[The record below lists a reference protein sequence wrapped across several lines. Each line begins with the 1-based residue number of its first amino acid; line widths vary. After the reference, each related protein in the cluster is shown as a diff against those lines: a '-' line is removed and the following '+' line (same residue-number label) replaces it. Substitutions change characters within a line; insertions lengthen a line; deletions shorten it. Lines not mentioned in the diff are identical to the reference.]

1 MAALAPVFHFTG
13 YRGRLRLCRPE
24 HGKEVK
30 LFCLRLGLAAGH
42 RQVQAV
48 HLPNVPCDNVGN
60 GLQLLF
66 CGFALPA
73 GLQMLCIGQQ
83 KVDPCQQ
90 KIIALILVAVGGLH
104 RMSGIFAPFVL
115 CGDVLAYHTQLA
127 VQNANAPGYRNH
139 LAGGGIVPG
148 RQKGGFTAG
157 HLQAAALHILHPCR
171 GLALANRKLHR
182 RFHRLPALGQ
192 LRRELPGALPCPQPT
207 EPVGVQCVVHL
218 VADPCGREYFAF
230 FAGALLLGVGL
241 LHHPGQH
248 HLVVGQPE
256 LLGGDLRSIRDRFVH
271 HRLQLLRRVG
281 CPDDVFTGRF
291 IF

>member
-1 MAALAPVFHFTG
+1 MAALAPVFHFAG
-13 YRGRLRLCRPE
+13 YRGRLLLCRPE
-24 HGKEVK
+24 HRKEVK
-30 LFCLRLGLAAGH
+30 LFRLRLGLAAGH

-48 HLPNVPCDNVGN
+48 HLPQVPTDDFGD

-66 CGFALPA
+66 CWLALPA
-73 GLQMLCIGQQ
+73 CLQMLCIGQQ
-83 KVDPCQQ
+83 QVNPRQQ
-90 KIIALILVAVGGLH
+90 KVIALILVAVSRLH
-104 RMSGIFAPFVL
+104 RMGGIFAPLVL
-115 CGDVLAYHTQLA
+115 GGGVLAYHPQLA
-127 VQNANAPGYRNH
+127 VQNANAPGYRDH

-148 RQKGGFTAG
+148 RQKGGFAAG

-171 GLALANRKLHR
+171 SPAPASRELHR

-192 LRRELPGALPCPQPT
+192 FHRELPSALLCPQRT
-207 EPVGVQCVVHL
+207 EPVGIQCVVHL
-218 VADPCGREYFAF
+218 VADPCGREYFAL

-256 LLGGDLRSIRDRFVH
+256 LLGGDLGSIRHRLVH
-271 HRLQLLRRVG
+271 HRLQFLRRVG
-281 CPDDVFTGRF
+281 GPDDVFAGGF

>member
-13 YRGRLRLCRPE
+13 YRWRLRLCRPE
-24 HGKEVK
+24 HGKEVE

-42 RQVQAV
+42 GQVQAV
-48 HLPNVPCDNVGN
+48 HLPQVPADDG
-60 GLQLLF
+60 GDRLQLLF
-66 CGFALPA
+66 CGLALPA

-83 KVDPCQQ
+83 KVDPRQQ
-90 KIIALILVAVGGLH
+90 KIISLILIAVGGLH
-104 RMSGIFAPFVL
+104 RMGGIFAPLVL
-115 CGDVLAYHTQLA
+115 CGGVLAYHTQLA
-127 VQNANAPGYRNH
+127 VQNANAPGHRDH

-148 RQKGGFTAG
+148 RQKGGFAAG

-171 GLALANRKLHR
+171 SLALANRKLHR

-192 LRRELPGALPCPQPT
+192 LHRELPGALLCPQRT

-218 VADPCGREYFAF
+218 VADPCGAEHLAF

-256 LLGGDLRSIRDRFVH
+256 LLGGDLGSIRHRFVH
-271 HRLQLLRRVG
+271 YRLQLLRRVG
-281 CPDDVFTGRF
+281 GPDDVFAGGF